1 VNMNLLRDLPLRDPA
16 GFVRVVVETPAGSR
30 VKYKYDEQLGVFVWS
45 RLLVSGTRYPF
56 DYGFLPRTL
65 AEDGDAVDAI
75 VLASEPTHPG
85 VVVPARIVG
94 ALRVEQQ
101 RNGGPVKRND
111 RIVAVPVLDP
121 TGPQPTDIGDVDA
134 AVRAEIEQFFTASLA
149 RTGKRIQ
156 LCGWADAAEANAL
169 VAAAEQRF

>member
-1 VNMNLLRDLPLRDPA
+1 
-16 GFVRVVVETPAGSR
+16 
-30 VKYKYDEQLGVFVWS
+30 
-45 RLLVSGTRYPF
+45 
-56 DYGFLPRTL
+56 
-65 AEDGDAVDAI
+65 

-121 TGPQPTDIGDVDA
+121 TGPQATDIGDVDA
-134 AVRAEIEQFFTASLA
+134 AVRAEIEQFCTASLA
-149 RTGKRIQ
+149 RTGKQIWLR
-156 LCGWADAAEANAL
+156 GWADAAEANAL